1 LPSSVIFARVIV
13 MLLARKGLSTLWC
26 KLVTAVIQASSAA
39 VSGVAVGAGVLA
51 AVLRAGAG
59 AGAAWWPA
67 HPPTASKTAAPSPAT
82 AGLPPPRLMIAKN
95 RPDEYGD
102 GSIVPPYNLVP
113 AQRRAGQETR
123 HCARDGLFTQ
133 TLPKAAPVKPLYDAH
148 LAPRMIGSP
157 AQPRAMLCPVG

>member
-1 LPSSVIFARVIV
+1 
-13 MLLARKGLSTLWC
+13 
-26 KLVTAVIQASSAA
+26 VIQASSAA

-59 AGAAWWPA
+59 AGAARWPA

-102 GSIVPPYNLVP
+102 GSIVPPTSSCPRKDAPGKKLVTALVTVSLTKHYRKLP
-113 AQRRAGQETR
+113 RETPLRRASGTPHDRLARAATSDALPRQIARAPTR
-123 HCARDGLFTQ
+123 L
-133 TLPKAAPVKPLYDAH
+133 
-148 LAPRMIGSP
+148 LAWVRRGIGSIA
-157 AQPRAMLCPVG
+157 AQSGPFCA